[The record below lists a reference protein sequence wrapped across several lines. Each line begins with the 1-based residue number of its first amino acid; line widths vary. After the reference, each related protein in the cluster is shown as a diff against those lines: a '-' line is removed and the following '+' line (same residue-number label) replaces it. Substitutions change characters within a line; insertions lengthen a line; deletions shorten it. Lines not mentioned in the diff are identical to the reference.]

1 MPRRTWTAQ
10 DLADKG
16 YREVAERWGR
26 SGVEGH
32 ATRMGKSAP
41 GEAAMS
47 MTRGQGEMKSCALGH
62 PKPVSRPASS
72 PFLRQITLVGQIPS
86 GKNQMGVR
94 RDGRH
99 YPRKRFIDWRA
110 EACNQIIFQKH
121 ANRWMMLLDPVC
133 LSVQYWPGDHRTRD
147 LPGMEDALFHLLVYA
162 GILKNDGLIYNGHWY
177 RMAVSTAP
185 KVILELT
192 DYEVQ
197 P

>member
-1 MPRRTWTAQ
+1 MKQPRWTAQ

-26 SGVEGH
+26 SGVER
-32 ATRMGKSAP
+32 TRAVVEVQASEKP
-41 GEAAMS
+41 GAAS
-47 MTRGQGEMKSCALGH
+47 DSPPSRVWV
-62 PKPVSRPASS
+62 KPVSRPASS

-121 ANRWMMLLDPVC
+121 ANRWMMLFDPVC

-147 LPGMEDALFHLLVYA
+147 IPGMEDALFHLLVYA
-162 GILKNDGLIYNGHWY
+162 GVLKNDGLIYNCHWY

-192 DYEVQ
+192 EYEVQ